1 MNDRLRFEPAPAEED
16 PILHDYL
23 SALPN
28 FAPRVS
34 LETKVLTHVWRAPP
48 RWVGQVQRRWVES
61 VETGRIWFVLGALAA
76 GSLIP
81 LGVAAGLTIAFADQI
96 GALGTWMVA
105 RFGPSIAGVLAAYWA
120 SSTQSVTSWWA
131 ANVPLH
137 LGAWVGGVAGVS
149 TLSAIGLFLTLR
161 RGNKGVGL

>member
-1 MNDRLRFEPAPAEED
+1 MNDRLRFEPTPAEED

-28 FAPRVS
+28 LAPRVS

-48 RWVGQVQRRWVES
+48 RWVGQMQRRWVES

-105 RFGPSIAGVLAAYWA
+105 RFGPS
-120 SSTQSVTSWWA
+120 STQSVTSWWA

-149 TLSAIGLFLTLR
+149 TFSAIGLFLTLR